1 MDWKWGIFKKLII
14 FILNTGLVVS
24 KPTLVTFLEQM
35 KELWDVCRKKVTIC
49 PPPQVGGNG
58 YADVTGEKPKGHRG
72 RQTLKVG
79 LGNCASMER
88 ILQSPGLFLLLS

>member
-1 MDWKWGIFKKLII
+1 MGNLYIIII

-24 KPTLVTFLEQM
+24 KPALVTFLEQM
-35 KELWDVCRKKVTIC
+35 KELWDVCRKKVSIC

-72 RQTLKVG
+72 SQTLKFG
-79 LGNCASMER
+79 L
-88 ILQSPGLFLLLS
+88 